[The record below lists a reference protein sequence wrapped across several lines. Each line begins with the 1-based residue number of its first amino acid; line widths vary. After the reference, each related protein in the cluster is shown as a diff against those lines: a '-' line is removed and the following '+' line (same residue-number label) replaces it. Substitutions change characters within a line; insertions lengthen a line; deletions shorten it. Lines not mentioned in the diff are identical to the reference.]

1 MSPTIL
7 ASAIALGVAGF
18 LATSGDNLVILLGL
32 YGSRTYR
39 SRDVLV
45 GYVGAIGLVV
55 VAARLFAVVAHQA
68 PPGIVGYLGVIPLG
82 LGVKQL
88 IELARTRG
96 PTAERAYRPAPARA
110 GAQAVALITLASS
123 ADSLATFAAIFA
135 DTRPPL
141 GLIVLAT
148 TVGCAVVFAI
158 GSRKLVHNTGIGR
171 QISGVAPY
179 VMPFLL
185 IAIGLFILADTPTDV
200 LGLVPARW

>member
-1 MSPTIL
+1 
-7 ASAIALGVAGF
+7 
-18 LATSGDNLVILLGL
+18 
-32 YGSRTYR
+32 
-39 SRDVLV
+39 
-45 GYVGAIGLVV
+45 
-55 VAARLFAVVAHQA
+55 
-68 PPGIVGYLGVIPLG
+68 
-82 LGVKQL
+82 
-88 IELARTRG
+88 
-96 PTAERAYRPAPARA
+96 
-110 GAQAVALITLASS
+110 
-123 ADSLATFAAIFA
+123 
-135 DTRPPL
+135 PPL